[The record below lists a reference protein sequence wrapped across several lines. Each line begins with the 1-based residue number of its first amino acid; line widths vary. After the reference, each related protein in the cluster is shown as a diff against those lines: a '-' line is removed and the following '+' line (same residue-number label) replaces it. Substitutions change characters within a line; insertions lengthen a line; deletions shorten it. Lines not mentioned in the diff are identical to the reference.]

1 MQLARIINGTVSAVG
16 DYRSLFPQT
25 SFSENGPSQ
34 SFLRENGCLQVSQ
47 WKAHDKATQKLVPVD
62 AYVEGDQVFTVTV
75 EALTTE
81 DRQNKRKTM
90 AAEARKQR
98 DALMATTD
106 WTQLEDYPKANK
118 AAWKTYRQQLRD
130 VPQQSGF
137 PETITWPT
145 SPDAP
150 TTPNSNGAI

>member
-1 MQLARIINGTVSAVG
+1 MQLARIINGTVQAVG

-34 SFLRENGCLQVSQ
+34 SFLSENGCLQVSQ
-47 WKAHDKATQKLVPVD
+47 WKAHDKATQKLTPVD
-62 AYVEGDQVFTVTV
+62 PYVEGDEVYTVTV
-75 EALTTE
+75 ESLTTE

-98 DALMATTD
+98 DTLMATTD
-106 WTQLEDYPKANK
+106 WTQLEDYPKSNK

-130 VPQQSGF
+130 VPQQTGF
-137 PETITWPT
+137 PETIIWPT
-145 SPDAP
+145 SPDAA

>member
-25 SFSENGPSQ
+25 SFSENGPTQ
-34 SFLRENGCLQVSQ
+34 SFLSENGCLQVSQ
-47 WKAHDKATQKLVPVD
+47 FKPYDRSTQKLVPVEP
-62 AYVEGDQVFTVTV
+62 YVEGDQVYTVTV
-75 EALTTE
+75 ESLTAE
-81 DRQNKRKTM
+81 DRQTKRKT
-90 AAEARKQR
+90 AAANARKQR

-106 WTQLEDYPKANK
+106 WTQLEDYPKGNK

-130 VPQQSGF
+130 VPQQAGF
-137 PETITWPT
+137 PETIIWPT

-150 TTPNSNGAI
+150 TTPTNNGAI

>member
-1 MQLARIINGTVSAVG
+1 MQLAKIINGTVSAVG

-34 SFLRENGCLQVSQ
+34 SFLTENGCLQVSQ
-47 WKAHDKATQKLVPVD
+47 FKPYDRNTQKLTPV
-62 AYVEGDQVFTVTV
+62 APYVEGDQVYTVTV
-75 EALTTE
+75 ESLTSE
-81 DRQNKRKTM
+81 DRQTKRKQA

-98 DALMATTD
+98 DTLMAATD
-106 WTQLEDYPKANK
+106 WTQLDDYPKANK
-118 AAWKTYRQQLRD
+118 AAWKNYRQQLRD

-137 PETITWPT
+137 PETIIWPT

-150 TTPNSNGAI
+150 ATPNSNGAI